1 MTAPIQPSPL
11 AKPLAAPVLRVA
23 AANPSQMVAKALPTD
38 VKGADLQGLQRFQQS
53 LTDVIVPTKRV
64 VKKKVDGEEELSQ
77 EQVVVS
83 DSEDY
88 EVAQADTSSAG
99 AAAVSDAGGA
109 AAGGSGAGAGAGAG
123 TAVNLFSP
131 LMFAPLLG
139 FALDDGNT
147 EPPAPLPGPEV
158 VLPPE
163 PTPGPAPAPR
173 PAPRAANI
181 APEVIVEHS
190 DVKLPLNA
198 GEGDILC
205 AVVSGTDADNGPSG
219 LRYFFWNNG
228 TPSTT
233 SADGYFSIDESGQ
246 ISLTAEGE
254 ANIGAG
260 NPVLPCAPSI
270 ELAVVAFD
278 GANYSTPKSIT
289 FDRVLPDWSPEW
301 LTTEDTVQP
310 LDTMYAMNLIGG
322 KDIEIN
328 DAGGGLDLLDV
339 DASELIDAVEQE
351 DAALHSLKMAHC
363 GEDSLK
369 ITIAREEHADYNVT
383 IGGQYQQA
391 NDLDLSVEYIHFQQ
405 GTTYGRYDL
414 GGVDEVD
421 VTSDCPELYPY
432 PYFQDHGVYLLSTDV
447 ATADYEV
454 LEGTVCND
462 VIVGSGKYAELLD
475 GGNGKDLLFAQAGDT
490 VSGGAG
496 NDLIVID
503 DSDHH
508 HEHDDECEVE
518 GITIQFSS
526 AATNG
531 TDTVVGADE
540 HTVIELQ
547 SSVNSFADEV
557 LLSEGSEN
565 VLVLQVEKK
574 ESEDPSDPIVEELTP
589 NKIDGVIAL
598 STDSALNLHDLVT
611 SKSDL
616 TISIGHSKPGKTL
629 HFLSEED
636 ADKEGV
642 FTHLYE
648 ATDGDNSGTL
658 STSEFTLLAS
668 FYNTS
673 IDTFNAQSFGVVPA

>member
-64 VKKKVDGEEELSQ
+64 VKKKVDGEEESSQ

-99 AAAVSDAGGA
+99 AAAVTDAGGA
-109 AAGGSGAGAGAGAG
+109 AAGGSGAGTGAGAGAG

-139 FALDDGNT
+139 LALDDGNT
-147 EPPAPLPGPEV
+147 EPPAPLPGPEI

-181 APEVIVEHS
+181 APEVVVEHS

-205 AVVSGTDADNGPSG
+205 AVVSGTDADNGPSA

-246 ISLTAEGE
+246 ISLTALGE
-254 ANIGAG
+254 AEIGAG
-260 NPVLPCAPSI
+260 NPVLPCGPSI
-270 ELAVVAFD
+270 ELSVVAFD
-278 GANYSTPKSIT
+278 GANYSTPKTIS

-301 LTTEDTVQP
+301 LTVEDSAQP
-310 LDTMYAMNLIGG
+310 VDTMYAMGLMGG
-322 KDIEIN
+322 KDIDIN
-328 DAGGGLDLLDV
+328 DEGGGLDLLDV
-339 DASELIDAVEQE
+339 DAQELRG
-351 DAALHSLKMAHC
+351 ALHSLEMARH
-363 GEDSLK
+363 GDSLK
-369 ITIAREEHADYNVT
+369 IEIEGEGDAEYNVT
-383 IGGQYQQA
+383 VYGQYQP
-391 NDLDLSVEYIHFQQ
+391 DSDPDVSVEYIHFQKEGE

-414 GGVDEVD
+414 GGVDESD
-421 VTSDCPELYPY
+421 VTSDCPELDPY
-432 PYFQDHGVYLLSTDV
+432 PYFQDHGVYLLSTAA
-447 ATADYEV
+447 ATDDGQT
-454 LEGTVCND
+454 LQGTVCND

-475 GGNGKDLLFAQAGDT
+475 GGKGKDLLFAQVGDT

-503 DSDHH
+503 DNDHDH
-508 HEHDDECEVE
+508 DHDHDDDCDVE
-518 GITIQFSS
+518 GVTIQFGS

-531 TDTVVGADE
+531 VDTVVGADE
-540 HTVIELQ
+540 HTFIDLQ
-547 SSVNSFADEV
+547 SDPKSFTDQV
-557 LLSEGSEN
+557 LLIAADDAIGILELDAE
-565 VLVLQVEKK
+565 LEEPKAP
-574 ESEDPSDPIVEELTP
+574 EDSDF
-589 NKIDGVIAL
+589 IDGVIAL
-598 STDSALNLHDLVT
+598 SSDSDFKLYDLVT
-611 SKSDL
+611 SESDL
-616 TISIGHSKPGKTL
+616 TISIGDSNAGKTL
-629 HFLSEED
+629 HFLSEEV
-636 ADKEGV
+636 ADDGV

-673 IDTFNAQSFGVVPA
+673 IDTFNAQSFSVVPA

>member
-246 ISLTAEGE
+246 ISLTALGE
-254 ANIGAG
+254 AEIGAG
-260 NPVLPCAPSI
+260 KPVLPCAPSI

-278 GANYSTPKSIT
+278 GANYSTPKTIT

-301 LTTEDTVQP
+301 LTTEDKVQP
-310 LDTMYAMNLIGG
+310 LDTMYAMSLMGG
-322 KDIEIN
+322 EYIEVN
-328 DAGGGLDLLDV
+328 DEGGGLDLLDV
-339 DASELIDAVEQE
+339 DAQELRG
-351 DAALHSLKMAHC
+351 ALHSLEMAHHK
-363 GEDSLK
+363 DSLE
-369 ITIAREEHADYNVT
+369 IEIEGDGDTEYNVT

-391 NDLDLSVEYIHFQQ
+391 SDPDLSVEYIHFQQ

-414 GGVDEVD
+414 GGVGEPD
-421 VTSDCPELYPY
+421 VTSDCPELDPY
-432 PYFQDHGVYLLSTDV
+432 PYFQDHGVYLLSTV
-447 ATADYEV
+447 TATADGQT

-475 GGNGKDLLFAQAGDT
+475 GGNGKDLLFAQTGDT

-503 DSDHH
+503 DS
-508 HEHDDECEVE
+508 EHDHDHDDDCDVE
-518 GITIQFSS
+518 GVTIQFGS

-531 TDTVVGADE
+531 VDTVVGADE

-547 SSVNSFADEV
+547 SSVNNFADQV
-557 LLSEGSEN
+557 LLASDEDSDG
-565 VLVLQVEKK
+565 VLVLQVEL
-574 ESEDPSDPIVEELTP
+574 EDSEDPDNTVTEDLDPE
-589 NKIDGVIAL
+589 NIDGVIAL
-598 STDSALNLHDLVT
+598 STDSAFNLHDLVT
-611 SKSDL
+611 SESDL
-616 TISIGHSKPGKTL
+616 TISIGDSNAGKTL
-629 HFLSEED
+629 HFLSEEV
-636 ADKEGV
+636 ADDGV